1 MIVVTDKEIYSDA
14 SKYVHR
20 IGTDIYFKR
29 SIKLPNDSVE
39 MFEEVDSIPTPP
51 TEEDLAYKAEVEDK
65 VKTMFFSANIQ
76 SQINNYN
83 LSDREALA
91 VKDFYPPWKEGID
104 VKKGENYTF
113 GEDLFH
119 VDQDHKTQ
127 ADWAPDKQSSLW
139 HEVTYHAGTKSDPI
153 PWNENHNPSWQGMLL
168 ELGKYYTQD
177 NILYECIRDSEGV
190 KLIHNLSDL
199 VSAGYV
205 KEVQV

>member
-1 MIVVTDKEIYSDA
+1 
-14 SKYVHR
+14 
-20 IGTDIYFKR
+20 
-29 SIKLPNDSVE
+29 

-51 TEEDLAYKAEVEDK
+51 TEEDLAYKVEVEDK
-65 VKTMFFSANIQ
+65 VKTMFFSANI
-76 SQINNYN
+76 N

-91 VKDFYPPWKEGID
+91 VKDFYPPWKVGIA
-104 VKKGENYTF
+104 VKKGEDYTY
-113 GEDLFH
+113 GEKLYQ
-119 VDQDHKTQ
+119 VDMDHTTQ

-139 HEVTYHAGTKSDPI
+139 HEVSYHAGTKEDPI
-153 PWNENHNPSWQGMLL
+153 PWNEEHNSLWQGMLL

-177 NILYECIRDSEGV
+177 NILYECIRDSGGV

>member
-20 IGTDIYFKR
+20 IGTETYFKR

-51 TEEDLAYKAEVEDK
+51 TEEDLAYKVEVEDK
-65 VKTMFFSANIQ
+65 VKTMFFSANI
-76 SQINNYN
+76 N

-91 VKDFYPPWKEGID
+91 VKDFYPPWKVGIA
-104 VKKGENYTF
+104 VKKGEDYTY
-113 GEDLFH
+113 GEKLYQ
-119 VDQDHKTQ
+119 VDMDHTTQ
-127 ADWAPDKQSSLW
+127 ADWEPDKQSSLW
-139 HEVTYHAGTKSDPI
+139 HEVSYHAGTKEDPI
-153 PWNENHNPSWQGMLL
+153 PWNEEHNSLWQGMLL

-177 NILYECIRDSEGV
+177 NILYECIRDSGGV

>member
-20 IGTDIYFKR
+20 IGTETYFKR

-104 VKKGENYTF
+104 VKVGERYGLNDKLYQVAQEHT
-113 GEDLFH
+113 
-119 VDQDHKTQ
+119 TQ
-127 ADWAPDKQSSLW
+127 ENWRPDKMSSLW
-139 HEVTYHAGTKSDPI
+139 FEVSYHEGTKEDPI
-153 PWNENHNPSWQGMLL
+153 PFNEENDPLFQGMIL
-168 ELGKYYTQD
+168 ELGKFYKQD
-177 NILYECIRDSEGV
+177 GVVYECIRDSQGV
-190 KLIHNLSDL
+190 KIVQDL
-199 VSAGYV
+199 AGLVDNYV
-205 KEVQV
+205 KVVK